1 MSSHL
6 ASPRALQP
14 PQDQAILRLPPSW
27 VNSTPT
33 FFQKWSENSPASS
46 FLPPLLSLGL
56 SSLRN
61 KSVSSQISPG
71 EAWASVRQ
79 GADLISQVKQLT
91 LRCEHPQATEGRLEE
106 RSPGQCV
113 RGRGAGEGEGHRGGS
128 PRSAGNS
135 QKRLTWLFSRSGS
148 SLPSI
153 TFAGVLCPHP
163 FLLKDRKPHPGKSP
177 ALPIRKLFPT
187 LCPSHSQPPLK
198 TPPQKGTVTASHQP
212 HTPTYSGND

>member
-1 MSSHL
+1 MPPRGLCSH
-6 ASPRALQP
+6 PG
-14 PQDQAILRLPPSW
+14 DQAIPRPPPSW

-71 EAWASVRQ
+71 EAWASVRL

-106 RSPGQCV
+106 RRQ
-113 RGRGAGEGEGHRGGS
+113 RDRGGG
-128 PRSAGNS
+128 RTQRWLS
-135 QKRLTWLFSRSGS
+135 QKCWKLPEKTHLVVFQKWKFTPFYYICRG
-148 SLPSI
+148 SLPPPLPPEGQKASPWKEP
-153 TFAGVLCPHP
+153 CPSNHE
-163 FLLKDRKPHPGKSP
+163 
-177 ALPIRKLFPT
+177 T
-187 LCPSHSQPPLK
+187 LCNSVPKSLPATPKDPP
-198 TPPQKGTVTASHQP
+198 KGTVTASHQP
-212 HTPTYSGND
+212 HTPTYSRND